1 MECSRCKSR
10 HTAHRH
16 TLDSDAFLPLLSL
29 GRGRPMKRARVIREG
44 VARWTF
50 PARTPTR
57 PSPHPHHHHHHHHHS
72 SNNNNTNNNNNNISW
87 SIQMQQSVPD
97 MEGVVSE
104 ELRQRVERVLCFPVG
119 GAEEGEGQES
129 LPPDSHHQSRSPA
142 GALLQ
147 EYLDQLEPGEA
158 LGEDEDE
165 EEVEEELI
173 FAGMESDE
181 ESDEGDLILEPE
193 GETYTTPYLLYLQH
207 IRSRRHYHHQQQHP
221 DNNTTLRDHLTLP
234 RQEEEEEV
242 EEVAMATE
250 EGVTLEGREG
260 AVGRS
265 GHRSGSLHTSSRTPT
280 DSKGELQTP
289 ATDTNRDR
297 SYTSTNDAYSRD
309 QQDHQKLDP
318 HVAHTAAVVSSSAR
332 GDQMCPS
339 KYTSGREQT
348 ITALPPSGDKNNT
361 MMKEKQH
368 VSSTTVA
375 ARMSKKEDTTTTPSR
390 RDYFDADVSM
400 EGPQQQHYSLGHK
413 NRRAS
418 TTRGMLVE
426 DEAEIR
432 EDSGGGGGGGG
443 VEYEEEEE
451 EEGEGEETDEQTKK
465 STKGDK
471 AKKKRKKNKNK
482 NKKRRTSSKGER
494 TTNSDETSAAQHEEE
509 NNVEKKLELLNKST
523 ALSLF
528 RQYARTIFAQ
538 GHPTFKLF
546 ESFEPRRDKVMEGGG
561 GEVPK

>member
-1 MECSRCKSR
+1 MMECSRCKSR
-10 HTAHRH
+10 HTAHQH

-57 PSPHPHHHHHHHHHS
+57 PSPHPHHHHHHHHHHS
-72 SNNNNTNNNNNNISW
+72 SNNNNTNNNNNNNNRHYQGSISW

-104 ELRQRVERVLCFPVG
+104 DLRQRVERVLCFPVG
-119 GAEEGEGQES
+119 GGEEGEGEES
-129 LPPDSHHQSRSPA
+129 LPPDSQHHQSRPSEHCPLRSPA

-165 EEVEEELI
+165 EVEEELI
-173 FAGMESDE
+173 FAGMESNE

-207 IRSRRHYHHQQQHP
+207 IRSRRHYHHQQQQHHHP
-221 DNNTTLRDHLTLP
+221 NNNNTTLRDHLTLP

-242 EEVAMATE
+242 EEVAMAAE
-250 EGVTLEGREG
+250 EGVALEGREG

-297 SYTSTNDAYSRD
+297 SYTSTNGAYNRD
-309 QQDHQKLDP
+309 QQDQKLDP
-318 HVAHTAAVVSSSAR
+318 HVAPTAAVVSSSER
-332 GDQMCPS
+332 GDQMSSS
-339 KYTSGREQT
+339 KYTSDREQT
-348 ITALPPSGDKNNT
+348 ITTLPPSGDKNNT

-375 ARMSKKEDTTTTPSR
+375 ARTSTKEGTTTTTPSR
-390 RDYFDADVSM
+390 HRT
-400 EGPQQQHYSLGHK
+400 
-413 NRRAS
+413 AS

-426 DEAEIR
+426 DETEIR

-451 EEGEGEETDEQTKK
+451 EEGEEIDEQTKK

-471 AKKKRKKNKNK
+471 GKKKRKKNKNK
-482 NKKRRTSSKGER
+482 NKKRKTSSKGER
-494 TTNSDETSAAQHEEE
+494 TTNSDETSAAQIEEE
-509 NNVEKKLELLNKST
+509 NSVEKKLEMLNKST

-546 ESFEPRRDKVMEGGG
+546 ESFEPRRDRMMEGGG
-561 GEVPK
+561 GELQK